1 MKKPLICSNECSLVL
16 AFEKKQTLI
25 PIIFQFNK
33 SSNYNPNYSKKIYG
47 ASILSNLI
55 IHIPKLLNFYSI
67 KKKIQSGLSSKVD
80 LILPFL
86 LSQFIDINL
95 GKKQ

>member
-33 SSNYNPNYSKKIYG
+33 SSNYNPNYSKKNYG

-55 IHIPKLLNFYSI
+55 IHIPKTSRFLFN

-80 LILPFL
+80 LILPFF
-86 LSQFIDINL
+86 LSQFIVINL
-95 GKKQ
+95 GKKR